1 MTQKT
6 ATASSETALE
16 SLLNQEVV
24 VDVTGPFLYIGILQD
39 FDQASISLVD
49 ADVHNLRDT
58 NTGTE
63 QYLIETKKHGI
74 RVNRHKVVVMKRVI
88 MSVSPLEAVET
99 Y

>member
-1 MTQKT
+1 MIKETPN
-6 ATASSETALE
+6 SETALE
-16 SLLNQEVV
+16 SLLNQKVV
-24 VDVTGPFLYIGILQD
+24 VDVTGPFLYIGTLQE
-39 FDQASISLVD
+39 FDQTSISLIE
-49 ADVHNLRDT
+49 ADVHNQRDT

-63 QYLIETKKHGI
+63 QYLIDTKKHGI